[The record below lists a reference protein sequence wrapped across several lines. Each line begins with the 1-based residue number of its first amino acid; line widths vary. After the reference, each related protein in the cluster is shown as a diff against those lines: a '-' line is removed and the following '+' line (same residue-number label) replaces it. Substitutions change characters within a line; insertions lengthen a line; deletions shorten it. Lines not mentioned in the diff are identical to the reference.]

1 MDKITRPP
9 LLGKGRLFKMPVP
22 RIPFLPRKRFFVKRG
37 LQVRLAVGVAVSA
50 MLSFLLVLTD
60 YYFSFGRNAGWDLDM
75 LTVFLQAQKLPVI
88 QLIFFV
94 VVLVFITLK
103 LSHRVAGPLVNLEKS
118 FGRVGE
124 GDLTTRVQL
133 RPRDELKD
141 IRDAFNAMMGQLNSH
156 VAADRARVGEILKIL
171 DELISS
177 SLPDA
182 GRVAEFNRATA
193 LLRRI
198 TVDFKL

>member
-1 MDKITRPP
+1 MDKITKPP
-9 LLGKGRLFKMPVP
+9 LLGKGRLFKMPTP

-37 LQVRLAVGVAVSA
+37 LQVRLAVGVAASA
-50 MLSFLLVLTD
+50 MLSFLLVLVD
-60 YYFSFGRNAGWDLDM
+60 YYLSFGRNAGWDRDM
-75 LTVFLQAQKLPVI
+75 LGVFLQAQKLPMI
-88 QLIFFV
+88 QLVVFV

-118 FGRVGE
+118 FARVGE

-141 IRDAFNAMMGQLNSH
+141 IRDAFNAMMGQINSH
-156 VAADRARVGEILKIL
+156 VAADRARVGELLKIIDQL
-171 DELISS
+171 VSS
-177 SLPDA
+177 PTSDA
-182 GRVAEFNRATA
+182 ARVAELNRATA

-198 TVDFKL
+198 TADFKL